1 MGGARGRRGPGAE
14 RPPRPLA
21 GRDPAL
27 ILRSPFRFGLLA
39 SLGAAVVV
47 AAALL
52 LPVLSGVLVMF
63 LVAWLLATGLNRGVA
78 LLVRKGLRRGLA
90 VLIVLVGCLLAAGL
104 LGAIVVPVAV
114 TEIAGLIGSLDDYL
128 RWLASTEAV
137 ASFEARFHLFEQL
150 ADSLTPGRV
159 QSLASGVIGGAVSLA
174 GALFVAFTVGVLTL
188 YFLIGYDRILNGA
201 FRLAPASKRAGGRR
215 LADGVLDKVGGYLTG
230 AVLVALCAGVSSFLL
245 LLILG
250 TPYPLALAL
259 IVAGLDL
266 IPQVGAT
273 LGAVVC
279 ALVTLTVSLPAALV
293 AVAFFIGYQQFE
305 NWFVYPKVMNRTVQV
320 SSLAAIVSV
329 LVGGAVAG
337 VLGVL
342 IAVPACAAVQ
352 LVVRATIL
360 PRLDRG

>member
-1 MGGARGRRGPGAE
+1 MNGSRRWRGSDG
-14 RPPRPLA
+14 PRPHRTAPPLVM
-21 GRDPAL
+21 
-27 ILRSPFRFGLLA
+27 RSPFRFGLLA
-39 SLGAAVVV
+39 SLGGAVVV

-52 LPVLSGVLVMF
+52 LPVLSTVLVMF

-90 VLIVLVGCLLAAGL
+90 VTAVLLGCLLAAAL

-114 TEIAGLIGSLDDYL
+114 TEIAGLVGSLDDYV
-128 RWLASTEAV
+128 RWLASTDAV
-137 ASFEARFHLFEQL
+137 QDFEERYHLFDQF
-150 ADSLTPGRV
+150 AGYLTPDRV
-159 QSLASGVIGGAVSLA
+159 QSLASGVIGGAVSVA
-174 GALFVAFTVGVLTL
+174 GAFFIVFTVGVLTL
-188 YFLIGYDRILNGA
+188 YFLVGYDRILNGA
-201 FRLAPASKRAGGRR
+201 FRLAPASKRADGRE

-230 AVLVALCAGVSSFLL
+230 AVLVAICAGVSSFLL
-245 LLILG
+245 MLVLG

-259 IVAGLDL
+259 VVAGLDL

-293 AVAFFIGYQQFE
+293 AVAFFIGYQQLE
-305 NWFVYPKVMNRTVQV
+305 NFFIYPRVMNRTVQV
-320 SSLAAIVSV
+320 SSLAAVASV

-342 IAVPACAAVQ
+342 VAVPACAAVQ
-352 LVVRATIL
+352 LIVRATVL
-360 PRLDRG
+360 PRLDRT